1 MKHIAARHWLFI
13 AAITGFGLTAPA
25 AHAESSTL
33 EKIRSSNTLTLG
45 YRESSIPFSFLGAGQ
60 KPVGFSLDLCNAIAE
75 RLKTDLKLPKLNVA
89 YMAVSAA
96 NRIPLLQ
103 NGTIDIECG
112 STTNTAE
119 RQQQVGFSV
128 ATFAGGPTWLTTGSS
143 GITDVKG
150 LQGKTVVLTQGSLNL
165 GLAMKIN
172 SDLKL
177 NMTILQSKEQAESVL
192 LLRTGR
198 ASAWFEDNILEA
210 GLVAG
215 SPDPKA
221 FRYLP
226 NASGQVYYYGL
237 MIPKN
242 DPGFKS
248 LVYGALS
255 AQMASGEFSKT
266 YAKWFT
272 QPIPPHGQNLALP
285 MNEPLKARGA
295 APSDSLT
302 P

>member
-1 MKHIAARHWLFI
+1 MKRTAARHWLFI

-25 AHAESSTL
+25 AHAESPTL
-33 EKIRSSNTLTLG
+33 DKIRSSNTLTLG
-45 YRESSIPFSFLGAGQ
+45 YRESSIPFSFLGVDQ
-60 KPVGFSLDLCNAIAE
+60 KPVGFSLDLCTAIAE
-75 RLKTDLKLPKLNVA
+75 KLKMNLKLPKLNVA
-89 YMAVSAA
+89 YLAVSAA

-128 ATFAGGPTWLTTGSS
+128 ATFAGGPTWLTTVSS

-177 NMTILQSKEQAESVL
+177 NMTIVQSKEQAESLL

-215 SPDPKA
+215 SSDPKA

-242 DPGFKS
+242 DPEFKS
-248 LVYGALS
+248 VVDGALS
-255 AQMASGEFSKT
+255 AEMASGEFAKT

-272 QPIPPHGQNLALP
+272 QPIPSHGQNLALP
-285 MNEPLKARGA
+285 MNEALKARVA
-295 APSDSLT
+295 TPSDS
-302 P
+302 PAQ